1 MRDRQLDIL
10 RGFTMIHIVCVIH
23 VLWFFGLAR
32 EPLFSFLLF
41 EMPAI
46 FFIAGASQRIKNNGN
61 NKDNYYHSGNNN
73 SGLWSDLLSLGLNR
87 IRRILF
93 PYWRFLIVL
102 YLFLA
107 VVTFLPIDVM
117 SIDITALTWQE
128 IIKTI
133 MTGGC
138 THIPYYGYTWFI
150 SCYLIIILSLPI
162 QQRLLNHI
170 DHRLYLGL
178 NILLVIVMSYA
189 HFPVADIEIHNLPVY
204 NTFFIAGYIYYRG
217 LPLRNVALAAIACI
231 MLTIWFISND
241 NFFSL
246 QAHKFPAD
254 YIFMVYGM
262 AAISTVSVIISILK
276 PYIGNKSKRVIYAIA
291 KPWNTYGYDIYLY
304 QTIYYIIVTVVV
316 YPWAM
321 RCSDIS
327 IQFTLLFISIYLSA
341 MIIPLWITMWKT
353 VWKTR
358 L

>member
-1 MRDRQLDIL
+1 
-10 RGFTMIHIVCVIH
+10 
-23 VLWFFGLAR
+23 
-32 EPLFSFLLF
+32 
-41 EMPAI
+41 
-46 FFIAGASQRIKNNGN
+46 
-61 NKDNYYHSGNNN
+61 
-73 SGLWSDLLSLGLNR
+73 
-87 IRRILF
+87 
-93 PYWRFLIVL
+93 
-102 YLFLA
+102 
-107 VVTFLPIDVM
+107 
-117 SIDITALTWQE
+117 
-128 IIKTI
+128 
-133 MTGGC
+133 
-138 THIPYYGYTWFI
+138 
-150 SCYLIIILSLPI
+150 
-162 QQRLLNHI
+162 
-170 DHRLYLGL
+170 
-178 NILLVIVMSYA
+178 MSYA

-204 NTFFIAGYIYYRG
+204 NTFFIAGYLYYRG

-231 MLTIWFISND
+231 ILTIWFISND

-262 AAISTVSVIISILK
+262 AAISTISVIISILK